1 MNPPTHPEIP
11 VFVGLTDR
19 GGVSDTLKLGAAGSP
34 ITPSIQRHPVTV
46 RDDIDPE

>member
-1 MNPPTHPEIP
+1 MNPPTHAEIP
-11 VFVGLTDR
+11 VFVGPTDR